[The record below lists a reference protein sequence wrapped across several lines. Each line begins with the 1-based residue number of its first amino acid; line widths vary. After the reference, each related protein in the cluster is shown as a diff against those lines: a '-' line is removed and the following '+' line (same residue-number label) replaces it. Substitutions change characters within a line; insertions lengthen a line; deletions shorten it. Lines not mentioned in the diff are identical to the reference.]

1 MKKILLIGAGRSA
14 TSLINYLKLH
24 ASSYDWWLTIGDY
37 SVSLAEEK
45 LKDFSRGNAISFD
58 VHNLE
63 QVQKEVQQVDLV
75 ISMLPAHLHF
85 LVAQQCVN
93 FSKSLLTASY
103 VSSEIKM
110 LDKEA
115 KEKGI
120 LILMEMGLDPG
131 IDHMSAKKEIDAIHE
146 KGGVIHTFKSFT
158 GGLVAPESD
167 TNPWNYKFTW
177 NPRYVVL
184 AGQGTVKFLRN
195 NNYKYIPY
203 HNLFN
208 RLDEIFVDG
217 YGAFEGYPN
226 RDSLKYRD
234 LYDLQEIP
242 TILRGTLRRKGFCRA
257 WNVFVQL
264 GITDDSYALESM
276 ENVTYR
282 EFINAYLPYN
292 ETLSVEEKI
301 AKQFQVSLDDDII
314 FKLKWLGLFSNEKIG
329 LTGQVSPA
337 KILQNVLEQK
347 WKLGENDRDMIVM
360 QHGFEYEI
368 NHEKY
373 DLKASMVVL
382 GDDSKMTSMA
392 KTVGL
397 PLGIAAKLYLTNQL
411 SLVGVQ
417 IPIHKEIYEP
427 ILEELKDFGIDFT
440 YQNKKI

>member
-24 ASSYDWWLTIGDY
+24 ASNHDWWITIGDY

-58 VHNLE
+58 VHNQE
-63 QVQKEVQQVDLV
+63 QVQKEIQQVDLV

-110 LDKEA
+110 LDKQA

-146 KGGVIHTFKSFT
+146 QGGVINTFKSFT

-177 NPRYVVL
+177 NPRNVVL

-208 RLDEIFVDG
+208 RLDEIFVEG
-217 YGAFEGYPN
+217 YGIFEGYPN

-234 LYDLQEIP
+234 LYDLQKIP

-257 WNVFVQL
+257 WNIFVQL
-264 GITDDSYALESM
+264 
-276 ENVTYR
+276 
-282 EFINAYLPYN
+282 
-292 ETLSVEEKI
+292 
-301 AKQFQVSLDDDII
+301 
-314 FKLKWLGLFSNEKIG
+314 
-329 LTGQVSPA
+329 
-337 KILQNVLEQK
+337 
-347 WKLGENDRDMIVM
+347 
-360 QHGFEYEI
+360 
-368 NHEKY
+368 
-373 DLKASMVVL
+373 
-382 GDDSKMTSMA
+382 
-392 KTVGL
+392 
-397 PLGIAAKLYLTNQL
+397 L
-411 SLVGVQ
+411 SL
-417 IPIHKEIYEP
+417 IHI
-427 ILEELKDFGIDFT
+427 
-440 YQNKKI
+440 